1 MISRHAESWAGS
13 RTSSINDPDGV
24 YFSTELG
31 FPQRK
36 KKNQKERK
44 ARKER
49 PVETAAAMEID
60 KGGLRRLLLDDFH
73 KLLEKAYA
81 RTASAFSQLRTGPT
95 AVNLSTHFHEAA
107 VHLKHAVIW
116 S

>member
-1 MISRHAESWAGS
+1 MSRNSRHAERRAGS

-73 KLLEKAYA
+73 KLLGK
-81 RTASAFSQLRTGPT
+81 ASAKTLRLFHSYHSAADGGP
-95 AVNLSTHFHEAA
+95 
-107 VHLKHAVIW
+107 
-116 S
+116 